1 MSVPFVD
8 LHAQYL
14 SIKSEVDGAIQDCLN
29 TSSFIGGSKVKKFE
43 EEFASYVGSKFCVSC
58 GNGTDSIEILLKAMG
73 IGPGDEVIVPAMT
86 WISTSEAVS
95 SVGANPVFVD
105 IHPDYYTIDVTKI
118 ESKITSKTKAIIP
131 VHLYGLPCEMDE
143 ILSLARKYKL
153 TVLED
158 CAQAHGAVYKGKKV
172 GTMGNA
178 ASFSFYPG
186 KNLGAYG
193 DAGAMVTNDEGL
205 AETAG
210 MITNHGQK
218 AKHDH
223 RMEGRNSRLDTIHA
237 AVLSVKLKHLD
248 NWNSKRRSTAA
259 SYCELLKDAAIKLPS
274 SPEYSKHVFHL
285 FVVQTDDRGGVMDY
299 LTKKNIDTAIHYPS
313 SLPFVKA
320 YEHLKLRRDDFPVS
334 SVFQEKIISLPMFAE
349 LTEDK
354 ISYVTEMISER
365 TGRASLKV
373 RV

>member
-14 SIKSEVDGAIQDCLN
+14 RIKSEVDAAIQDCLN
-29 TSSFIGGSKVKKFE
+29 SSTFIGGSKVKKFE
-43 EEFASYVGSKFCVSC
+43 EEFASYIGTKHCISC

-95 SVGANPVFVD
+95 SVGAYPVFVD
-105 IHPDYYTIDVTKI
+105 IRPDYYTIDASKI
-118 ESKITSKTKAIIP
+118 ESRITSKTKAIIP

-143 ILSLARKYKL
+143 ILSLAKKYKL
-153 TVLED
+153 KVLED

-172 GTMGNA
+172 GTMGDA

-193 DAGAMVTNDEGL
+193 DAGAMVTNDAEL
-205 AETAG
+205 AETAR
-210 MITNHGQK
+210 MVTNHGQK
-218 AKHDH
+218 EKHDH
-223 RMEGRNSRLDTIHA
+223 RMEGRNSRLDTIQA

-248 NWNSKRRSTAA
+248 SWNNKRREAA
-259 SYCELLKDAAIKLPS
+259 MHYCELLKDAAIKLPA

-285 FVVQTDDRGGVMDY
+285 FVVQIDDRDGMMDY
-299 LTKKNIDTAIHYPS
+299 LTKKNIGIGVHYPC

-320 YEHLKLRRDDFPVS
+320 YEHLKLRREDFPVS
-334 SVFQEKIISLPMFAE
+334 SSFQEKIISLPMYSE

-354 ISYVTEMISER
+354 IHQVAELVIQR
-365 TGRASLKV
+365 TGRASAKV